1 MGTLTFKWST
11 EMTILL
17 LLASHASVLSVLAKR
32 GALFLALRMTFMGMK
47 RSHHSLTTLFV
58 LRQMFQVV
66 HSEKPL
72 YVQAGNCVEA
82 SEWLEVLSQ
91 VSRCNEGRLATF
103 HPSNYTSGAWQCCQS
118 LSSNAPG
125 CKPCTTWVFPPH
137 QHHSEGRSG
146 GNGLVSSLPSVG
158 RVLQITINA

>member
-1 MGTLTFKWST
+1 MGTKQ
-11 EMTILL
+11 
-17 LLASHASVLSVLAKR
+17 
-32 GALFLALRMTFMGMK
+32 
-47 RSHHSLTTLFV
+47 SHHSLTTLFL

-137 QHHSEGRSG
+137 QHHREGRG
-146 GNGLVSSLPSVG
+146 GGEWFSTLAAIRGACVADHNKRLIKLPAGLKFDWLCRCSRANLNLLIILSCYEDISNGK
-158 RVLQITINA
+158 